1 MYHIFFQQLFFKKFL
16 REILLTLD
24 VGVVVSEIVWSC
36 MARLYSSLTKANS
49 GKDVI
54 VDTMIA

>member
-1 MYHIFFQQLFFKKFL
+1 MSNSGFGSGLVDVG
-16 REILLTLD
+16 TVGLD

-36 MARLYSSLTKANS
+36 MARLYSSLTKANN